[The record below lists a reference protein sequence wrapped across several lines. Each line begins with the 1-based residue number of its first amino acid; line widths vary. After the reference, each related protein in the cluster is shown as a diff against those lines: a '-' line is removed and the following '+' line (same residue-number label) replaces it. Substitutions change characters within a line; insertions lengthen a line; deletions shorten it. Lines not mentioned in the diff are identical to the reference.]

1 MNKDFENFLN
11 HFTKPAIYLNVEGHV
26 LFLNNAA
33 SKLFDIQ
40 NPCNTEGVDFWE
52 SWHIYTHDGHEI
64 DYTQNPSINAINSGS
79 PNDGTILKL
88 ISRTNHSKEIFLSI
102 DVIPDIQESNLEVA
116 GTFVL
121 CDDIT
126 YSRKLENDI
135 GRNIRSLN
143 HQRNNLEKFINAQTA
158 FLVITDMEGIIK
170 FANRSYLKSF
180 KKAHIDKKGIGESAL
195 DSVMSYHHEMVLE
208 KIKECISKPSHIV
221 KVQMDKPKEDGGI
234 LHTLW
239 DFKLELDE
247 LGNPFEIICTGID
260 NTELIKM
267 QEKLLYNERKYR
279 SLIEAADALVSVV
292 DENGHYILVNSKSAA
307 MIGQTPDFFIG
318 KTIWETMGKTDGD
331 AVMKNVRKAIKEND
345 GFTTERS
352 VVIQGKEIWFR
363 SNFQVL
369 DKITDEPVSVM
380 IMTSNITKEVM
391 SERLIKESE
400 AKYRS
405 LVESSDGIIAMF
417 DPKGGALFANDHA
430 AKMVGMSVEEA
441 IASKFN
447 LKSIFPKDRQKNID
461 KDIKTIIETKEG
473 ISEVIELELNGQTR
487 YFKSSFQPVI
497 NQHGSVEAVLLNASD
512 ITLEKEQA
520 KKIEASVANFK
531 SLFYESPQAYLVIQ
545 DNKFVECNETSMKL
559 MASDR
564 EYIVGK
570 RPEQISPK
578 IQLNGVTSKVL
589 AEQYFDKVKKE
600 GNFSFEWTN
609 KKQNGL
615 TILTHVDLFITE
627 YNGRESILCLWRDIT
642 EERKIQEKIKQS
654 EENFKTLFYDSPQAY
669 LVIQEEHFVEC
680 NRASEKLMNA
690 TRDQIINMP
699 PAMISPEFQPNG
711 KTSAEMARE
720 YFDAVYKEGSIQF
733 EWVHLKVTGEPFL
746 AEVNLTKTVYQ
757 GKDSILVLWR
767 DIAIEKENLKRVHQL
782 SQIVNQSPVSVVMT
796 DKVGSIEYI
805 NPNVIKQL
813 GYSEQE
819 IIGQKPGM
827 WRFDRDEPDSTKE
840 LWDTIRKG
848 ETWKGRFKN
857 RTKNGDPIFESS
869 TIFPVFNDNG
879 EIENYVAIQ
888 ENITEKLKQEEEI
901 NLFKEVFDDAVNGR
915 LITDMD
921 GQILYCNEYYAE
933 MHDIAKENVIGK
945 NYVDHLSDV
954 SVPQHMV
961 LRKRLLALK
970 RINSAELEHR
980 KNEGQT
986 FPALINASIISDQQ
1000 GNDQFISISVIDITE
1015 RKKIENEIIELN
1027 LKLEEKVKERT
1038 SELMAA
1044 VSRLET
1050 FFEVSLDMLCIAN
1063 QQGQFI
1069 KLSKA
1074 FEDVLHYKRSELEG
1088 AQFLEFVHEEDID
1101 STLAAMADLQNNR
1114 RIVKFVNR
1122 YRTKEGGYRFIEWYS
1137 SPVGNFIYAVARDV
1151 TEQTQKEIELIQARR
1166 SAEEANASKSNF
1178 LSRMSHELRTPM
1190 NSILGFAQLLE
1201 MGELSDTQEASV
1213 KHILTSGRH
1222 LLQLINEVL
1231 EISRIEAGSINL
1243 SIEPVNITNSI
1254 KSICAMV
1261 APLAEKEKI
1270 QIVYDKSINDEY
1282 KVIADNQRINQI
1294 LTNLISNAIKYNNE
1308 NGKVYLSLEPME
1320 SEGGITMIRVNVK
1333 DTGIGIS
1340 ANDQAKLFNP
1350 FERLGAQN
1358 SSIEGT
1364 GLGLAV
1370 TKELVQALNGNI
1382 GLESEPGQ
1390 GSTFWFE
1397 FPKCTSDNL
1406 ALFEVKQRELEKIVV
1421 AKKKAS
1427 VVYIEDNEM
1436 NLNLVKDIFKLK
1448 RPKFDLAYSISGKE
1462 GIAQVI
1468 DCLPDLVLLDLDL
1481 PDMHG
1486 SEVLKKL
1493 KKEKNCKDIPVIIV
1507 SADATEDNIKKLK
1520 KEGAAHY
1527 ITKPI
1532 DIACFLDILDSYLDH

>member
-1 MNKDFENFLN
+1 MHKDFENFLN

-40 NPCNTEGVDFWE
+40 NPCNNEGVDFWE
-52 SWHIYTHDGHEI
+52 SWYIYTDDGHEI
-64 DYTQNPSINAINSGS
+64 DYTQNPSINAINEGR
-79 PNDGTILKL
+79 PNHGKTLKL

-121 CDDIT
+121 CEDIT
-126 YSRKLENDI
+126 YSRRLENDI

-143 HQRNNLEKFINAQTA
+143 HQRNVLEKFINAQTA
-158 FLVITDMEGIIK
+158 FLVIIDMKGIIK
-170 FANRSYLKSF
+170 FANRSYSKAF
-180 KKAHIDKKGIGESAL
+180 KNVHISKKIVGELAF
-195 DSVMSYHHEMVLE
+195 DSVMSYHQGIFLE
-208 KIKECISKPSHIV
+208 KMDECISNPNRIV
-221 KVQMDKPKEDGGI
+221 KVQIDMAMNEGTI
-234 LHTLW
+234 VHTLW
-239 DFKLELDE
+239 DFKLQPDE

-267 QEKLLYNERKYR
+267 QEKLLKNERKYR
-279 SLIEAADALVSVV
+279 SLIEAADALVSVI

-307 MIGQTPDFFIG
+307 MIGETPDFFIG
-318 KTIWETMGKTDGD
+318 KTIWETMGKNDGD
-331 AVMKNVRKAIKEND
+331 EVIKNVRKAIKEGE

-352 VVIQGKEIWFR
+352 VVIQEKEIWFR

-369 DKITDEPVSVM
+369 EKFTDEPASVM

-417 DPKGGALFANDHA
+417 DLKGAALFANDHA
-430 AKMVGMSVEEA
+430 AKMVGLSVKEV
-441 IASKFN
+441 IASKLN

-473 ISEVIELELNGQTR
+473 ISEVIELVLNGQTR

-497 NQHGSVEAVLLNASD
+497 NHHGAVEAILLNALD

-520 KKIEASVANFK
+520 KKIEASDANFK
-531 SLFYESPQAYLVIQ
+531 SLFYESPQAYVVIQ
-545 DNKFVECNETSMKL
+545 DNKLVECNKASMKL

-570 RPEQISPK
+570 RPEQIAPK
-578 IQLNGVTSKVL
+578 VQLNGVTSKEL

-600 GNFSFEWTN
+600 GNFSFEWTH
-609 KKQNGL
+609 KKQNGETFL
-615 TILTHVDLFITE
+615 AHVDRFITE
-627 YNGRESILCLWRDIT
+627 YNGRESILDLWRDIT

-654 EENFKTLFYDSPQAY
+654 EENFKTMFYDSPQAY
-669 LVIQEEHFVEC
+669 LVIQEEKFVEC

-711 KTSAEMARE
+711 KTSAELARE
-720 YFDAVYKEGSIQF
+720 YFDALYKDGSLQF

-746 AEVNLTKTVYQ
+746 AEVTLTKTVYQ
-757 GKDSILVLWR
+757 GKDSVLVLWR
-767 DIAIEKENLKRVHQL
+767 DITIEKENRNRVLQL
-782 SQIVNQSPVSVVMT
+782 SQIVNQSPVSVIMT
-796 DKVGSIEYI
+796 DKEGNIEYI
-805 NPNVIKQL
+805 NPSVIKQL

-819 IIGQKPGM
+819 VMGKKPGL
-827 WRFDRDEPDSTKE
+827 WGAEKLEQEKIKD
-840 LWDTIRKG
+840 LWDTIRAGK
-848 ETWKGRFKN
+848 TWSGNFRNKSKAGV
-857 RTKNGDPIFESS
+857 EVVQSS
-869 TIFPVFNDNG
+869 TIFPVFNDKG
-879 EIENYVAIQ
+879 EIENYVAIL
-888 ENITEKLKQEEEI
+888 EDITEKLKQEEEI
-901 NLFKEVFDDAVNGR
+901 KLFKEVFDDEQNGR
-915 LITDMD
+915 LITNID
-921 GQILYCNEYYAE
+921 GQILYCNRYYAE
-933 MHDIAKENVIGK
+933 MHDLSKESVIGK
-945 NYVDHLSDV
+945 YFVDHLSDV
-954 SVPQHMV
+954 SVPQYMMM
-961 LRKRLLALK
+961 RKRLLAQNL
-970 RINSAELEHR
+970 INSTELEH
-980 KNEGQT
+980 KKSQGQN
-986 FPALINASIISDQQ
+986 FPSLTNASIISDHQ
-1000 GNDQFISISVIDITE
+1000 GNDRFISISVIDITE
-1015 RKKIENEIIELN
+1015 RKKIENEIFELN
-1027 LKLEEKVKERT
+1027 LKLEEKVKGRT
-1038 SELMAA
+1038 SDLMAA

-1050 FFEVSLDMLCIAN
+1050 FFEVSLDMLCIAS

-1069 KLSKA
+1069 KLSKS

-1101 STLAAMADLQNNR
+1101 STVAAMADLQNHR
-1114 RIVKFVNR
+1114 KVIKFVNR
-1122 YRTKEGGYRFIEWYS
+1122 YRTKEGEYRFIEWYS
-1137 SPVGNFIYAVARDV
+1137 SPVGNSVYAVARDV
-1151 TEQTQKEIELIQARR
+1151 TEQKQKENELIQARR

-1201 MGELSDTQEASV
+1201 MGKLNDAQETSV
-1213 KHILTSGRH
+1213 KHILTSGKH

-1231 EISRIEAGSINL
+1231 DISRIEAGSINL

-1254 KSICAMV
+1254 RNVCAMV
-1261 APLAEKEKI
+1261 APLAEKKKI
-1270 QIVYDKSINDEY
+1270 QIVFDKSINVDHI
-1282 KVIADNQRINQI
+1282 VRADNQRINQI
-1294 LTNLISNAIKYNNE
+1294 LTNLMSNAIKYNKE
-1308 NGKVYLSLEPME
+1308 NGKVYLSLEARE
-1320 SEGGITMIRVNVK
+1320 SEGGETIIRVKIK
-1333 DTGIGIS
+1333 DTGVGIS
-1340 ANDQAKLFNP
+1340 ALDQAKLFNP

-1370 TKELVQALNGNI
+1370 TKELVEVLQGNI
-1382 GLESEPGQ
+1382 GLESEAGQ
-1390 GSTFWFE
+1390 GATFWFE
-1397 FPKCTSDNL
+1397 FPKFTSENL
-1406 ALFEVKQRELEKIVV
+1406 ALFEVPQKELEKIVV
-1421 AKKKAS
+1421 SKSKAS

-1436 NLNLVKDIFKLK
+1436 NLNLVKDIFKFK
-1448 RPKFDLAYSISGKE
+1448 RPKFDLAFSTSGKE
-1462 GIAQVI
+1462 GLAQVI
-1468 DCLPDLVLLDLDL
+1468 DRVPDLVLLDLDL

-1493 KKEKNCKDIPVIIV
+1493 KKEKICKDIPVIIV

-1532 DIACFLDILDSYLDH
+1532 DLAWFLDILDSYLDH